1 VIRLKK
7 PILISFTILCLLFT
21 LLLTGHKISVKANPD
36 VIYVPTDYP
45 TIQDAIN
52 HATSGDTIFVHKET
66 YYEHVIANK
75 SVSLI
80 GEDRN
85 LTVID
90 GDGTGNVVHLESGD
104 VYISGFTIKNGGKG
118 LYDSGIFIDHASD
131 NNKISHNT
139 IANSSNGICLS
150 YSLRSTIFDNTVSD
164 NKYGVS
170 LYSSN
175 NNEIYGNNA
184 LDNKYGIAL
193 YSSNNNKI
201 YSNDASSNMINGIYL
216 HLSSNNEISSN
227 IASLNGYDGI
237 SLDFSDNNVISDNMA
252 LRSDCGIRLSSSSN
266 NLIAGNT
273 ATYNY
278 YGIYVHS
285 SSDNNTIYHNNF
297 NNTDQ
302 VWSDSSNIWDNTK
315 EGNYWSDYA
324 GEDKDEDG
332 IGDTPYTIDEKNQDN
347 NPLMGKFSDFSVTWK
362 DKTHHVTTICNSTVS
377 NLEFEIGRETGN
389 EIMGFHVTGEDGT
402 IGFCR
407 VMIPTQLMNYS
418 CIVLID
424 EEEIIPTL
432 LDVSNKTHVYLYFA
446 YAHSNHTVAIIS
458 SKALYLYNEILDKYA
473 KLQADFYDLDSAYHG
488 FLVNYTHLLES
499 YGMLNASY
507 AQHLLDYT
515 KLQENYDTLLNN
527 YSQLLG
533 SLTILNASYAQHLL
547 DYTKLQESN
556 AALLLEHTQNIRNLS
571 YVFIVT
577 TTFFIMVAFYLST
590 HAHRKDFKS

>member
-7 PILISFTILCLLFT
+7 PILISFIILCLLFT
-21 LLLTGHKISVKANPD
+21 LLLTGHKISAKVNPN
-36 VIYVPTDYP
+36 IIHVPTDYP

-66 YYEHVIANK
+66 YYENVVINK
-75 SVSLI
+75 SISLI

-85 LTVID
+85 LTIID
-90 GDGTGNVVHLESGD
+90 GGGTGNVIHLESGD
-104 VYISGFTIKNGGKG
+104 VYISGFTIQNGGKG

-131 NNKISHNT
+131 NNNISHNT

-150 YSLRSTIFDNTVSD
+150 YSLRSTIFDNTVS
-164 NKYGVS
+164 NCKYGIS

-193 YSSNNNKI
+193 YSSNNNRI
-201 YSNDASSNMINGIYL
+201 YGNNASSNMINGIYI
-216 HLSSNNEISSN
+216 HLSSNNQISSN

-252 LRSDCGIRLSSSSN
+252 SRSDYGIRLSSSSN
-266 NLIAGNT
+266 NLISGNT

-302 VWSDSSNIWDNTK
+302 VWSDSLNIWNDAN
-315 EGNYWSDYA
+315 EGNYWSDYT
-324 GEDKDEDG
+324 GQDKNGDG
-332 IGDTPYTIDEKNQDN
+332 IGDTPYVINVENQDN

-362 DKTHHVTTICNSTVS
+362 DKTHHITTICNSTIS

-389 EIMGFHVTGEDGT
+389 KIISFQVTGKDGT

-407 VMIPTQLMNYS
+407 VMIPTELMNYS
-418 CIVLID
+418 YIVLID
-424 EEEIIPTL
+424 EEEIIPAL
-432 LDVSNKTHVYLYFA
+432 LDVSNKTHVYLYFV
-446 YAHSNHTVAIIS
+446 YTHSNHTVAIIS
-458 SKALYLYNEILDKYA
+458 SKTLYLYNEILDKYV
-473 KLQADFYDLDSAYHG
+473 KLQADFYNLNLTYYR

-507 AQHLLDYT
+507 VQHLLDYA

-527 YSQLLG
+527 YSQLLR
-533 SLTILNASYAQHLL
+533 SFTILNASYVQHLL
-547 DYTKLQESN
+547 DYAKLQDSN
-556 AALLLEHTQNIRNLS
+556 AALLLEHAQNIRNIS

-577 TTFFIMVAFYLST
+577 TTFFIIVAFYLST